1 MKLGYEAVS
10 LASAMWRGFRSKC
23 PMCGTGKLFGRFLK
37 VADHCLVCSED
48 FTPQRADDLPAY
60 LVIVVVG
67 HTIVPAVLTVEANYG
82 PPVWLQLLIWL
93 PATLI
98 SALALLQPIKGAIVG
113 LQWQLGMQGF
123 AESKLR
129 RVGTIESEKRG
140 LLTAGRAITE
150 TSLLQPKG

>member
-1 MKLGYEAVS
+1 
-10 LASAMWRGFRSKC
+10 MWRGFKSKC
-23 PMCGTGKLFGRFLK
+23 PNCGTGKMFGRFVK
-37 VADHCLVCSED
+37 VADHCLVCGED

-60 LVIVVVG
+60 LVIVIVG
-67 HTIVPAVLTVEANYG
+67 HAIIPSVLMVEANYA

-93 PATLI
+93 PVTLI

-129 RVGTIESEKRG
+129 RVGTIESEERDPRSD
-140 LLTAGRAITE
+140 GRATASPPSA
-150 TSLLQPKG
+150 SLAAICDRVD